1 MILNRS
7 ERQLL
12 FSSLGKKQGEGG
24 LDMWRG
30 GTVDILL
37 NMELPQGDDGGG
49 GDTEGLCNRGR
60 D

>member
-37 NMELPQGDDGGG
+37 NMELPQGDEEGG

-60 D
+60 E

>member
-24 LDMWRG
+24 LDMF
-30 GTVDILL
+30 VYD
-37 NMELPQGDDGGG
+37 
-49 GDTEGLCNRGR
+49 
-60 D
+60 

>member
-12 FSSLGKKQGEGG
+12 FSSLGKKQGEDG

-37 NMELPQGDDGGG
+37 NMELPQGDEGGG